1 MSQITGRER
10 RWLLVSAGAAFIVFA
25 LLWLGYA
32 QQWNWLS
39 RLDIAALAPA
49 HDYGIAHPGWVTAW
63 DVFAT
68 VLGPGAFRIAG
79 AVVIVVLLVRRQR
92 REAVFLLITV
102 ELSALV
108 TELAKLLAGRPR
120 PATRL
125 VDAYG
130 SSFPSGHAL
139 GVMVCVLALLTV
151 FLPKISATLRPW
163 LAVLGGVLILVIGV
177 SRVLLNVHNPSD
189 VLAGWALGYAYFVAC
204 LLLLPPRP
212 VTAADERPPV
222 PGNEL

>member
-1 MSQITGRER
+1 MSQISGRER
-10 RWLLVSAGAAFIVFA
+10 RWLLVSAGAAFLVFA

-32 QQWNWLS
+32 QQWNWLT
-39 RLDIAALAPA
+39 RLDISALASA

-68 VLGPGAFRIAG
+68 VLGPGAFRIAVAG
-79 AVVIVVLLVRRQR
+79 VIFVLLVRRQR
-92 REAVFLLITV
+92 PAAVFLLITV

-139 GVMVCVLALLTV
+139 GVMVGVLALLTV
-151 FLPKISATLRPW
+151 FLPTAVAALRPW
-163 LAVLGGVLILVIGV
+163 LGVLGGVLILVIGV

-189 VLAGWALGYAYFVAC
+189 VLAGWVLGYAYFVTC
-204 LLLLPPRP
+204 LLALPPWPLR
-212 VTAADERPPV
+212 AADAAQPA
-222 PGNEL
+222 PGNEP

>member
-1 MSQITGRER
+1 MPEITTRER
-10 RWLLVSAGAAFIVFA
+10 RWLLVSAGAAFIVFG

-32 QQWNWLS
+32 QQWDWVS
-39 RLDIAALAPA
+39 RLDVAALAPA
-49 HDYGIAHPGWVTAW
+49 HDYGIAHPDWVTAW

-68 VLGPGAFRIAG
+68 ALGPGAFRIAG
-79 AVVIVVLLVRRQR
+79 AVVIVALLVRHQR
-92 REAVFLLITV
+92 RAAVFLLITV

-108 TELAKLLAGRPR
+108 TESAKLLAGRPR

-151 FLPKISATLRPW
+151 FLPKAVAALRPW
-163 LAVLGGVLILVIGV
+163 LAMLGGVLILAIGV

-204 LLLLPPRP
+204 LLILPPWSQGSGRS
-212 VTAADERPPV
+212 TASAR
-222 PGNEL
+222 

>member
-1 MSQITGRER
+1 MSQTTGRER

-25 LLWLGYA
+25 LLWLSYA
-32 QQWNWLS
+32 QRWNWLT
-39 RLDIAALAPA
+39 RLDISALAPA
-49 HDYGIAHPGWVTAW
+49 HDYGIAHSGWVAAW

-68 VLGPGAFRIAG
+68 VLGPGAFRIAVAG
-79 AVVIVVLLVRRQR
+79 VIILLLARRQR
-92 REAVFLLITV
+92 PAAVFLLITV

-120 PATRL
+120 PATKL

-139 GVMVCVLALLTV
+139 GVMVGVLALLTV

-163 LAVLGGVLILVIGV
+163 LAVLGGVLILAIGV

-204 LLLLPPRP
+204 LILLPPWPLR
-212 VTAADERPPV
+212 AAGAAQPA
-222 PGNEL
+222 PGNEP

>member
-1 MSQITGRER
+1 MPEISAREH

-25 LLWLGYA
+25 LLWIGYA
-32 QQWNWLS
+32 QQWDWLS

-63 DVFAT
+63 DMFAT
-68 VLGPGAFRIAG
+68 ALGPGAFRIAV
-79 AVVIVVLLVRRQR
+79 AVVIVVLLVQRQR
-92 REAVFLLITV
+92 RPAMFLLITV

-139 GVMVCVLALLTV
+139 GVMVGVLALLTV
-151 FLPKISATLRPW
+151 FLPKAVAALRPW
-163 LAVLGGVLILVIGV
+163 LVVLGGVLILAIGV

-189 VLAGWALGYAYFVAC
+189 VLAGWALGYAYFIAC
-204 LLLLPPRP
+204 LLVLPPWPHGSGRS
-212 VTAADERPPV
+212 TASAR
-222 PGNEL
+222 

>member
-1 MSQITGRER
+1 MPEISAREH

-25 LLWLGYA
+25 LLWISYA
-32 QQWNWLS
+32 QQWDWLP
-39 RLDIAALAPA
+39 RLDGAALAPA
-49 HDYGIAHPGWVTAW
+49 RDYGIAHTGWVTAW

-68 VLGPGAFRIAG
+68 ALGPGAFRIAV
-79 AVVIVVLLVRRQR
+79 AVVIVVLLVRHQR

-139 GVMVCVLALLTV
+139 GVMVGVLALLTV
-151 FLPKISATLRPW
+151 FLPKAVAALRPW
-163 LAVLGGVLILVIGV
+163 LAVLGGVLILMIGV

-204 LLLLPPRP
+204 LLILPPWP
-212 VTAADERPPV
+212 VRAADERPPV
-222 PGNEL
+222 PGNAL

>member
-1 MSQITGRER
+1 MSQISGPER
-10 RWLLVSAGAAFIVFA
+10 RWLLVSAGAAFIAFA

-39 RLDIAALAPA
+39 RLDVAALAPA

-68 VLGPGAFRIAG
+68 VVGPGAFRIAV

-92 REAVFLLITV
+92 HAAVFLLITV

-120 PATRL
+120 PATKL

-139 GVMVCVLALLTV
+139 GVMVCALALLTV
-151 FLPKISATLRPW
+151 FLPKAIAALRPW
-163 LAVLGGVLILVIGV
+163 LATLGGVLILTIGV

-204 LLLLPPRP
+204 LLVLPPWPLR
-212 VTAADERPPV
+212 AADAAQPAPD
-222 PGNEL
+222 NEP

>member
-1 MSQITGRER
+1 MPTRSARGHA
-10 RWLLVSAGAAFIVFA
+10 WLLVSACAALIVFA

-39 RLDIAALAPA
+39 RLDVAALAPA
-49 HDYGIAHPGWVTAW
+49 HDYGIAHPGWITAW
-63 DVFAT
+63 DVVAT
-68 VLGPGAFRIAG
+68 VFGPGAFRL
-79 AVVIVVLLVRRQR
+79 AVAVIIVVLLVRRQR
-92 REAVFLLITV
+92 RTAVFLLITV

-108 TELAKLLAGRPR
+108 TEIAKLLAGRPR
-120 PATRL
+120 PATKL

-151 FLPKISATLRPW
+151 FTPKAVAAFRPW
-163 LAVLGGVLILVIGV
+163 FAVLGGALILTIGV

-189 VLAGWALGYAYFVAC
+189 VMAGWALGYAYFVAC
-204 LLLLPPRP
+204 LLILPPRP
-212 VTAADERPPV
+212 VRAAAEKPPAL
-222 PGNEL
+222 GSEL

>member
-1 MSQITGRER
+1 MPTRSARER
-10 RWLLVSAGAAFIVFA
+10 ALLVSACAAVAVFA

-32 QQWNWLS
+32 QRWDWLS
-39 RLDIAALAPA
+39 RLDVAALTPA
-49 HDYGIAHPGWVTAW
+49 HDYGIAHPSWVTAW
-63 DVFAT
+63 DVVAT
-68 VLGPGAFRIAG
+68 VFGPGAFRL
-79 AVVIVVLLVRRQR
+79 AVAALIVVLLVRRQR
-92 REAVFLLITV
+92 RTAVFLLITV

-139 GVMVCVLALLTV
+139 GIMVCALALLTV
-151 FLPKISATLRPW
+151 FTPKAVAAFNPW
-163 LAVLGGVLILVIGV
+163 LAVLGGALILTIGI

-189 VLAGWALGYAYFVAC
+189 VMAGWALGYAYFVAC
-204 LLLLPPRP
+204 LLILPP
-212 VTAADERPPV
+212 VTAAGERPPALD
-222 PGNEL
+222 GEL

>member
-1 MSQITGRER
+1 MSQISGRER
-10 RWLLVSAGAAFIVFA
+10 RWLLVSAGAAFIVFV

-32 QQWNWLS
+32 QRWNWLS
-39 RLDIAALAPA
+39 RLDLAALSPA

-68 VLGPGAFRIAG
+68 VVGPGAFRIAG
-79 AVVIVVLLVRRQR
+79 AVVIVVLLARRQR
-92 REAVFLLITV
+92 RAAVFLLITV

-120 PATRL
+120 PATKL

-151 FLPKISATLRPW
+151 FLPKVVAALRPW
-163 LAVLGGVLILVIGV
+163 LATLGGVLILMIGV

-204 LLLLPPRP
+204 LLVLPPWPLR
-212 VTAADERPPV
+212 AADAAQPA
-222 PGNEL
+222 PGSEP

>member
-1 MSQITGRER
+1 MPEISAREH

-25 LLWLGYA
+25 LLWIGYA
-32 QQWNWLS
+32 QQWDWLS
-39 RLDIAALAPA
+39 RLDVAALAPA

-63 DVFAT
+63 DMFAT
-68 VLGPGAFRIAG
+68 ALGPGAFRIAVV
-79 AVVIVVLLVRRQR
+79 VVIVVLLVQRQR
-92 REAVFLLITV
+92 RPAMFLLITV

-139 GVMVCVLALLTV
+139 GVMVGVLALLTV
-151 FLPKISATLRPW
+151 FLPKAVAALRPW
-163 LAVLGGVLILVIGV
+163 LVVLGGVLILAIGV

-189 VLAGWALGYAYFVAC
+189 VLAGWALGYAYFIAC
-204 LLLLPPRP
+204 LLVLPPWPHGSGRS
-212 VTAADERPPV
+212 TASAR
-222 PGNEL
+222 